1 MLGYGVLVKCHIQP
15 GRYAP
20 LLQSAWNCLTNKLIL
35 YNTTWNRHE
44 VYNVISNGFWEA
56 NLMKYKRLFFLIFI
70 IFGQKIS
77 SQTNE
82 LPVNMYVTSKEGLNV
97 RSTPSL
103 NGNRI
108 ATLIFGQQVGVYEKG
123 PNETID
129 GITDYWYRIYFSGI
143 SSDYGWVF
151 GGYLSKEVP
160 LYIVNEIVYSTDGL
174 PENTDF
180 TSVGDYMGKWVLL
193 DNEGNFDDSD
203 SYFII
208 YIENGVYKFLK
219 KYYDQVRIGIV
230 TQTKYAR
237 IEMDVNNRNR
247 NFHFTPWTT
256 VGRPQLS
263 KKANTY
269 VVLIDSEG
277 PLGFFQR
284 VVAE

>member
-1 MLGYGVLVKCHIQP
+1 
-15 GRYAP
+15 
-20 LLQSAWNCLTNKLIL
+20 LTNKLIL

-44 VYNVISNGFWEA
+44 VYNVISNGFWED
-56 NLMKYKRLFFLIFI
+56 NLMKYKRLFFIIFI
-70 IFGQKIS
+70 IIFEQKIS

-108 ATLIFGQQVGVYEKG
+108 ATLIFGEQVGVYEKG

-129 GITDYWYRIYFSGI
+129 GITDYWYRIYFIGI
-143 SSDYGWVF
+143 SSNHGWVF
-151 GGYLSKEVP
+151 GGYLSKEAP
-160 LYIVNEIVYSTDGL
+160 LYIINEIAYSMDGL
-174 PENTDF
+174 PENTGF

-193 DNEGNFDDSD
+193 DNEDNFHDSD

-208 YIENGVYKFLK
+208 YIENGVYKFLTK
-219 KYYDQVRIGIV
+219 FYNQVRIGIV
-230 TQTKYAR
+230 TQTKYAG

-247 NFHFTPWTT
+247 NYYFTPWTT
-256 VGRPQLS
+256 VGRPQPL

-284 VVAE
+284 VVVE